1 MTERMILTL
10 AILGGTGKEGQGL
23 AYRWARAGYH
33 VIIGSRTPPKAEG
46 IAAELNERLGSE
58 MVQGAGNE
66 EAASRCDIAV
76 LTVPYKAHKSTLEDL
91 SEPLAGKILV
101 DVTVP
106 INPKAL
112 AVLDQPDGG
121 SAAQEA
127 KAILGDQ
134 VRVTAAFQNVSH
146 VHLREDG
153 PVPCDVLVCGEDE
166 DSREQTLQL
175 VEAAGLV
182 GWDAG
187 PLENA
192 VVVEGLTPILLGINK
207 KYGIKHAG
215 IRITG
220 EQREAVD

>member
-10 AILGGTGKEGQGL
+10 AILGGTGKEGKGL
-23 AYRWARAGYH
+23 AYRWAKAGYH

-46 IAAELNERLGSE
+46 VAAELNERLDSE

-66 EAASRCDIAV
+66 EAAEQCDIAV
-76 LTVPYKAHKSTLEDL
+76 VTVPYSAHRPTLEGVKKA
-91 SEPLAGKILV
+91 LAGKILV

-112 AVLDQPDGG
+112 TVLNQPDGG

-127 KAILGDQ
+127 KAIVGKD

-146 VHLREDG
+146 IHLREDG

-166 DSREQTLQL
+166 DAREQVLQL

-207 KYGIKHAG
+207 RYGIKHAG
-215 IRITG
+215 IRIAG
-220 EQREAVD
+220 EQKES